1 MKRSVFVP
9 QLSLEAAMLADG
21 AFKLDDGEV
30 LRAQTKALAY
40 VRFKKPWGVDA
51 VAQGAEV
58 AHVVAEKVEQL
69 MGMLVQYSKE
79 TQPFLSKPRAKFVRK
94 AQDSVGEY
102 DLLARRAEW
111 ADADGEGE

>member
-1 MKRSVFVP
+1 VP

-21 AFKLDDGEV
+21 AFKLEGGEG
-30 LRAQTKALAY
+30 LRAQTRELSY
-40 VRFKKPWGVDA
+40 VRFKKPWSVDP

-58 AHVVAEKVEQL
+58 EHVVAEKIEQL
-69 MGMLVQYSKE
+69 MGMLIQYAKAE
-79 TQPFLSKPRAKFVRK
+79 QPYLSKPRAKFVRK

-111 ADADGEGE
+111 ADAEGEGE